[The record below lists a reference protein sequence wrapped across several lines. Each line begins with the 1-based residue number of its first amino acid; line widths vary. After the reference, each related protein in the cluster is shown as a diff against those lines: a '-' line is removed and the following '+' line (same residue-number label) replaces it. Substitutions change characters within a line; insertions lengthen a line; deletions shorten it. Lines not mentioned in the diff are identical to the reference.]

1 MKGNMP
7 VNTQETQLSV
17 IFQLNLLHLFAANRA
32 SDDAPRRE
40 AERLEG
46 VLAQLDQAQ

>member
-1 MKGNMP
+1 MNGNMAE
-7 VNTQETQLSV
+7 NTRETQDSL

-46 VLAQLDQAQ
+46 MLAQLDQSH

>member
-1 MKGNMP
+1 MP
-7 VNTQETQLSV
+7 ENTQEIKDSLM
-17 IFQLNLLHLFAANRA
+17 FQLNLLNLSAANRA

-46 VLAQLDQAQ
+46 MLAQLEQSH

>member
-1 MKGNMP
+1 MP
-7 VNTQETQLSV
+7 VNAQETQLSV

-40 AERLEG
+40 AARLEDT
-46 VLAQLDQAQ
+46 LAQLDQPN

>member
-1 MKGNMP
+1 MP
-7 VNTQETQLSV
+7 ENTQEIQDSLM
-17 IFQLNLLHLFAANRA
+17 FQLNLLHLFAANRA

-46 VLAQLDQAQ
+46 MLAQLEQSR